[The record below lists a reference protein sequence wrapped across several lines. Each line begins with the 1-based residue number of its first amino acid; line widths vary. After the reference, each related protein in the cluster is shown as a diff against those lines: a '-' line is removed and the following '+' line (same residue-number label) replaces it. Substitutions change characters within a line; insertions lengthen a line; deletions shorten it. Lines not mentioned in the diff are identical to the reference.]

1 MRKFIIYII
10 LLAILEISLA
20 LYLTEWRDNFWQA
33 VSLKQGLNFFHQLLI
48 FSGVAL
54 TICFVSGASGYFVSL
69 ASIEWRKRLT
79 ERSKAIKH
87 DVENIN
93 QRVQEDSWSY
103 PDLMLTLG
111 VGSVKAVS
119 YIVIFSISIIT
130 MYGYVYLLYFTLYCI
145 VGSYLT
151 SKIARPLIELNYQQ
165 QRAEAT
171 YRNDLSITNFQDCIH
186 IMLGLAKKQKHLTY
200 FQQFYGQLG
209 VIVPLLVIA
218 PVYFT
223 TGMTLGSLM
232 RFNSLSSTVMDNLNY
247 GVSSFAMINKLVSCR
262 RRLLEAGII

>member
-1 MRKFIIYII
+1 M
-10 LLAILEISLA
+10 E
-20 LYLTEWRDNFWQA
+20 TP
-33 VSLKQGLNFFHQLLI
+33 
-48 FSGVAL
+48 
-54 TICFVSGASGYFVSL
+54 
-69 ASIEWRKRLT
+69 IENLG
-79 ERSKAIKH
+79 
-87 DVENIN
+87 
-93 QRVQEDSWSY
+93 QRRQDDCTMY

-111 VGSVKAVS
+111 VGSAKAVS
-119 YIVIFSISIIT
+119 YILIFSTSIIT
-130 MYGYVYLLYFTLYCI
+130 MYGYVYLLYFILYCI

-171 YRNDLSITNFQDCIH
+171 YRNDLSINNFQDCIH